1 MQRSNLLSG
10 ILYGKRSWILYKIFL
25 GPKVNK
31 YSKIG
36 EHENFFALEANII
49 LYPFTSGSHI
59 LTVTNM

>member
-1 MQRSNLLSG
+1 MGRD
-10 ILYGKRSWILYKIFL
+10 L
-25 GPKVNK
+25 GFCRRFFGVQKLINTVK
-31 YSKIG
+31 YLG